1 MKTTKCVLFEGLSDE
16 EIDFITEKLK
26 FEYKAFPRGEQIFV
40 YGKDE
45 ERAYCLVEG
54 VAETLRI
61 DENGMTALIER
72 ISVGEVFGYGADNE
86 FSGRDYTVI
95 TAETKCV
102 VGIADVSKTDL
113 SCLPP
118 TFLRNLVKALQRRI
132 AAYAA
137 RTNVLLGRT
146 MREKLICYF
155 KNCAEEAGSN
165 VFDLKITLTR
175 LADLINADRT
185 AMMREIKKLREDGL
199 VKIDRRKVT
208 IA

>member
-1 MKTTKCVLFEGLSDE
+1 MKATKCVFFEGLSDQ
-16 EIDFITEKLK
+16 EIDFVTEKIK
-26 FEYKAFPRGEQIFV
+26 FEYKSFPRGEQIFV
-40 YGKDE
+40 YGKNE
-45 ERAYCLVEG
+45 GKTYCLVEG
-54 VAETLRI
+54 MAETLRT
-61 DENGMTALIER
+61 DENGVTALIEL

-95 TAETKCV
+95 TAESKCV

-113 SCLPP
+113 SRLPP
-118 TFLRNLVKALQRRI
+118 MFLGNLVKAQQKRI

-146 MREKLICYF
+146 TREKLICYF

-199 VKIDRRKVT
+199 IKIDRRKVT

>member
-1 MKTTKCVLFEGLSDE
+1 MKTTKCVLFEGLTDE
-16 EIDFITEKLK
+16 EIAFVTEKLK
-26 FEYKAFPRGEQIFV
+26 FEYKTFPCGEQIFV
-40 YGKDE
+40 YGKNE
-45 ERAYCLVEG
+45 EKAYCLVEG
-54 VAETLRI
+54 VAETLRT

-72 ISVGEVFGYGADNE
+72 ISAGEVFGYGADNE

-95 TAETKCV
+95 TAESKCV
-102 VGIADVSKTDL
+102 VGIADISKTDL
-113 SCLPP
+113 YRLPP
-118 TFLRNLVKALQRRI
+118 VFLQNFIKAQQKRI

-137 RTNVLLGRT
+137 RTNVLLCRT

-175 LADLINADRT
+175 LADLIYADRT
-185 AMMREIKKLREDGL
+185 AMMREIKKLRDDGI